1 MAYQFKNITIN
12 KLTVIGAGNIGPDIC
27 LHFAKVFHNNN
38 VELVLV
44 DISDAALAS
53 AKTRLDKKID
63 RGEKTAA
70 FSQNMAKAMKDSIR
84 YTNDYN
90 EIKGSEIVMEAATE
104 DELIKDK
111 IFKQVEALC
120 NQDTLLLSNSSHME
134 PEVIYK
140 NIGDQS
146 RCFVTHYF
154 FPAERNPIVE
164 IVPGE
169 KTSAERT
176 ETLLDFYEQIGK
188 IPIKVKSSFG
198 FAVDPIFEGLCQ
210 TALYCLEQGLGTVKE
225 IDAVAVKTL
234 GLGVGPFTALNL
246 TGGNPI
252 TDHGLD
258 EMHDKL
264 ISWFR
269 SPEVLK
275 KALRDGSNWE
285 TAERGEKVEVP
296 QEKEEWISQQF
307 LGAYFAL
314 CSYILDK
321 GICEIN
327 DLNMACEIALVVN
340 APFSFMNEMGI
351 DNARAVVQEFC
362 ESHNGF
368 PFPASLDAAVES
380 GGWPLSN
387 IIRKKI
393 DDVAI
398 LVIRRPNVLNA
409 LNRAVMQSLRNHLEK
424 IENNPE
430 LIGTVITGYGNKAF
444 VSGADIDELAACT
457 TAAEASAIASHF
469 QEVTLFIENLNKPV
483 VCALNGLAFGGGNE
497 LALACTARL
506 CRKGL
511 PVLVCQPEVNLGI
524 IPGGGGTQRLPRLI
538 GIEAAAEILR
548 TGRVVSAKEAVES
561 GLVEKAVE
569 GDLIGEAVAY
579 VKDIVN
585 KKVQTIPILR
595 EPLVNTDQITE
606 LELGHLSRK
615 IDEIITRAIH
625 EGAGLTLEQGLELE
639 ARLFGECVETEDMK
653 IGMEN
658 FLKNGPKV
666 KAEFIHQ

>member
-1 MAYQFKNITIN
+1 MAYQYKGITVN
-12 KLTVIGAGNIGPDIC
+12 KLSVIGAGNIGPDIG
-27 LHFAKVFHNNN
+27 LHFAKIFHNNN

-44 DISDAALAS
+44 DISDAALAL

-63 RGEKTAA
+63 RGEKTGA

-120 NQDTLLLSNSSHME
+120 DQDTLLLSNSSHME

-164 IVPGE
+164 IVPGK
-169 KTSAERT
+169 KTSAELT
-176 ETLLDFYEQIGK
+176 DTLLGFYEEIGK
-188 IPIKVKSSFG
+188 VPIKVKSSFG

-234 GLGVGPFTALNL
+234 GLGVGPYTALNL

-264 ISWFR
+264 MPWFK

-285 TAERGEKVEVP
+285 AAERGEKVEVP
-296 QEKEEWISQQF
+296 QEKEERISQQF

-314 CSYILDK
+314 CSHILDQ

-327 DLNMACEIALVVN
+327 DLNMACEIALVVK
-340 APFSFMNEMGI
+340 APFSYMNELGI
-351 DNARAVVQEFC
+351 DKARDVVREFC
-362 ESHNGF
+362 ESHDGF
-368 PFPASLDAAVES
+368 PLPASLDAAVDE
-380 GGWPLSN
+380 GGWSLSD
-387 IIRKKI
+387 IVRKTI
-393 DDVAI
+393 DSVAI
-398 LVIRRPNVLNA
+398 LTIRRPKVLNA
-409 LNRAVMQSLRNHLEK
+409 LNKDVMQALRHHLEV
-424 IENNPE
+424 IENDTD
-430 LIGTVITGYGNKAF
+430 LIGTVITGFGNKAF
-444 VSGADIDELAACT
+444 VSGADIDELAACN
-457 TAAEASAIASHF
+457 TAAEASAIARHF
-469 QEVTLFIENLNKPV
+469 QEVTLFIETLKKPV

-511 PVLVCQPEVNLGI
+511 PALVCQPEVNLGI

-538 GIEAAAEILR
+538 GLQAASVILR
-548 TGRVVSAKEAVES
+548 TGRMISADEAVES
-561 GLVEKAVE
+561 GLVDKAVE
-569 GDLIGEAVAY
+569 GDLICEAVAY
-579 VKDIVN
+579 VKDIVSN
-585 KKVQTIPILR
+585 EVQIKTIPTD
-595 EPLVNTDQITE
+595 PLVISDQIAE
-606 LELGHLSRK
+606 LDIGHLSRK
-615 IDEIITRAIH
+615 IDEILMRAIN
-625 EGAGLTLEQGLELE
+625 EGVGLTLEQGLELE
-639 ARLFGECVETEDMK
+639 ASLFGECVETEDMK
-653 IGMEN
+653 IGMKN
-658 FLKNGPKV
+658 FLHNGPKV
-666 KAEFIHQ
+666 KADFIHQ